1 MNNKKFYLK
10 AALIWATITILFIG
24 LLYYL
29 LIYNPVP
36 EKIYFEPETANQ
48 S

>member
-1 MNNKKFYLK
+1 MDYKKFYLK
-10 AALIWATITILFIG
+10 AALIWATIAVLFIG

-29 LIYNPVP
+29 LIYKPVP
-36 EKIYFEPETANQ
+36 EKVYFEPETTQ

>member
-29 LIYNPVP
+29 LIYKPIP
-36 EKIYFEPETANQ
+36 EKIYFEPETTNQ

>member
-1 MNNKKFYLK
+1 MDNKKFYQK
-10 AALIWATITILFIG
+10 TALIWAIMTILFIG

-29 LIYNPVP
+29 LIYKPIP
-36 EKIYFEPETANQ
+36 ERIYFEPETTNQ